1 MQTRKLGYSDLHLT
15 TVGLGTWAI
24 GGGGWAYGWGPQD
37 DAESIAAI
45 HRALDLGINWIDTAA
60 VYGLG
65 HSEEIIGRAIRSTGS
80 GRRAGRRDE
89 VVIATKC
96 GLVWDEGSTTPYG
109 RLKAE
114 SVRREVEAS
123 LRRLNVAT
131 IDLYQIHWPDPDR
144 DIEEA
149 WSVIADLI
157 REGKVRY
164 GGVSNFSVE
173 QLKRVQA
180 IHPVTSL
187 QPPYSM
193 LRRGIEEDLLAYC
206 AANDI
211 GVIVYSPMQAGLL
224 TGKFTPERVARLPD
238 DDWRKRNPHF
248 REPELGANLAL
259 VEKLRPIAE
268 RTGRTVAQLAI
279 AWVLRRPLRL
289 RSGQAE
295 VTAAIVGARRPS
307 QIEETAPAGDW
318 VLSAEDVAEIDALLA
333 ERERALTQA

>member
-24 GGGGWAYGWGPQD
+24 GGGGWAFGWGPQD

-45 HRALDLGINWIDTAA
+45 HRALDLGVNWIDTAA

-65 HSEEIIGRAIRSTGS
+65 HSEEIIGRAL
-80 GRRAGRRDE
+80 AGRRDE
-89 VVIATKC
+89 VIIATKC
-96 GLVWDEGSTTPYG
+96 GLVWDEGSTIPYG

-123 LRRLNVAT
+123 LRRLNVET

-149 WSVIADLI
+149 WGVIADLI

-180 IHPVTSL
+180 IHPVASL

-193 LRRGIEEDLLAYC
+193 LRRSIEQDLLPYC
-206 AANDI
+206 AASDI

-224 TGKFTPERVARLPD
+224 TGKFTAERVARLPD

-268 RTGRTVAQLAI
+268 RNGKTVAQLAI
-279 AWVLRRPLRL
+279 AWVLRRP
-289 RSGQAE
+289 E
-295 VTAAIVGARRPS
+295 VTSVIAGVRSPG
-307 QIEETAPAGDW
+307 QIEEDVVAWDW
-318 VLSAEDVAEIDALLA
+318 ELSAEDIGQIDTLLA
-333 ERERALTQA
+333 KREEALK

>member
-37 DAESIAAI
+37 DAESIATI
-45 HRALDLGINWIDTAA
+45 RRALDPSTNSGHGLGINWIDTAA

-65 HSEEIIGRAIRSTGS
+65 HSEEIVGRAI
-80 GRRAGRRDE
+80 AGRRDE
-89 VVIATKC
+89 VIIATKC
-96 GLVWDEGSTTPYG
+96 GLVWGRGTVAPQAGSTTPYG

-123 LRRLNVAT
+123 LRRLKVEI
-131 IDLYQIHWPDPDR
+131 IDLYQIHWPIPDE

-149 WSVIADLI
+149 WGTIADLI
-157 REGKVRY
+157 QEGKVRY
-164 GGVSNFSVE
+164 GGVSNFGVE
-173 QLKRVQA
+173 QLQRVQA
-180 IHPVTSL
+180 IHPVASL

-193 LRRGIEEDLLAYC
+193 LRRGIEEDLLPYC

-211 GVIVYSPMQAGLL
+211 GVIVYSPMQSGLL
-224 TGKFTPERVARLPD
+224 TGKFTKERLANLPD
-238 DDWRKRNPHF
+238 DDWRKQHPRF
-248 REPELGANLAL
+248 QEPGLSANLAL
-259 VEKLRPIAE
+259 IERLRPIAE
-268 RTGRTVAQLAI
+268 RNGRTMAQLAI
-279 AWVLRRPLRL
+279 AWVLRC
-289 RSGQAE
+289 SG

-318 VLSAEDVAEIDALLA
+318 VLSAEDMAEIEALLA
-333 ERERALTQA
+333 EGGQALT